1 MNRHPNS
8 FTQTN
13 MGRFLQNAIAA
24 RRSLVE
30 QWQRSLL
37 SAVGVMVAMI
47 AILLLIG
54 IARGV
59 REDLTQQVKQ
69 LGVNVVIVLPA
80 RIDPNSFV
88 ANPNLGG
95 QSYLKPIHAE
105 QLATEL
111 GVVQTAKLTFAGG
124 GIKSGKAEAYP
135 ILIAADPSWFLMHET
150 ELEEGSLYTD
160 STQNE
165 PVCVV
170 GSIAKKALFG
180 DEPGVG
186 KIVQMNGQDYRIGG
200 VTKDAQ
206 EESSLFSMGSF
217 QNVVYIPWNNFRA
230 RNPSSQI
237 DRIMVQTDPKSE
249 PKALRDRLEARLGKS
264 LDTQQYSVLTQDEL
278 LGLVYKLMSI
288 LTWLLTGLTSIALFV
303 GGVGIM
309 AIMLMSVG
317 ERIKEIGVRKTVG
330 AHRKDIFQ
338 QFLCESIMVSLLGG
352 AMGIAISAAVSW
364 ALARYTAIKPEF
376 SLGLIGLGLSICLG
390 VGVVFGLIP
399 ATKAARK
406 SPVDAIRQE

>member
-1 MNRHPNS
+1 MKAS
-8 FTQTN
+8 
-13 MGRFLQNAIAA
+13 MGRFFQNALAA

-30 QWQRSLL
+30 QWQRTVL

-59 REDLTQQVKQ
+59 REDLTKQVKQ

-80 RIDPNSFV
+80 RIDPNSF
-88 ANPNLGG
+88 ATNPNLGG
-95 QSYLKPIHAE
+95 QSYLKPKHAQE
-105 QLATEL
+105 LSTEP
-111 GVVQTAKLTFAGG
+111 GVVRAAKMTFAGG
-124 GIKSGKAEAYP
+124 GIKHGKEEAYP
-135 ILIAADPSWFLMHET
+135 ILIAADPEWFGMHPT
-150 ELEEGSLYTD
+150 ELQEGSLYTTA
-160 STQNE
+160 TQDE

-180 DEPGVG
+180 EKRGVG
-186 KIVQMNGQDYRIGG
+186 ETVQMNGQHYRIIG
-200 VTKDAQ
+200 VTKDA
-206 EESSLFSMGSF
+206 EAESSLFSMGSF

-237 DRIMVQTDPKSE
+237 DRIMVQTDPETE
-249 PKALRDRLEARLGKS
+249 PKALRERLEVRLGKS

-317 ERIKEIGVRKTVG
+317 ERTKEIGVRKTVG
-330 AHRKDIFQ
+330 ADQRDIFQ
-338 QFLCESIMVSLLGG
+338 QFLCESVLVALLGG
-352 AMGIAISAAVSW
+352 TAGILISALVS
-364 ALARYTAIKPEF
+364 ATLARYTAIKPEF
-376 SLGLIGLGLSICLG
+376 TWPLIGFGLAVCLT

-406 SPVDAIRQE
+406 SPVDAIRLE